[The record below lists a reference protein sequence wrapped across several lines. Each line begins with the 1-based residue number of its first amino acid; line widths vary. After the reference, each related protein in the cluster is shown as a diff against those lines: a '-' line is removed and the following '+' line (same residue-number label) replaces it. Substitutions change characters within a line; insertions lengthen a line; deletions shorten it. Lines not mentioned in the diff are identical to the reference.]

1 MKDMEKHKDVKKRV
15 EEKTE
20 DWQKK
25 LLEDIQKD
33 SKKRKSR
40 PLVALMV
47 ALIAVLGGLGFTIDH
62 ELSNALVGLAG
73 AVGVVLGVC
82 CADNLGK

>member
-1 MKDMEKHKDVKKRV
+1 MEKHEDVKKRV
-15 EEKTE
+15 EEKRFSAR
-20 DWQKK
+20 K
-25 LLEDIQKD
+25 LLNDIQKD
-33 SKKRKSR
+33 SKKRKRR

-73 AVGVVLGVC
+73 AVGVVLGVYW
-82 CADNLGK
+82 ADKGGE

>member
-1 MKDMEKHKDVKKRV
+1 MEKHEDVKKRV

-25 LLEDIQKD
+25 LLDDIQKD
-33 SKKRKSR
+33 SKKRKRR
-40 PLVALMV
+40 PFVALMV

-62 ELSNALVGLAG
+62 KLSDILLGLA
-73 AVGVVLGVC
+73 AVVWAFLWRHSVRPWGGE
-82 CADNLGK
+82 

>member
-1 MKDMEKHKDVKKRV
+1 MEKHKDVKKRV

-73 AVGVVLGVC
+73 AVGVVLGVY

>member
-1 MKDMEKHKDVKKRV
+1 MEKHEDVKKRV
-15 EEKTE
+15 EEKRFSAR
-20 DWQKK
+20 K
-25 LLEDIQKD
+25 LLDDIQKD
-33 SKKRKSR
+33 SKKRKRR

-73 AVGVVLGVC
+73 AAGAVLGVY
-82 CADNLGK
+82 LGTKGGE

>member
-1 MKDMEKHKDVKKRV
+1 MEKHEDVKKRV
-15 EEKTE
+15 EEKRFSAR
-20 DWQKK
+20 K
-25 LLEDIQKD
+25 LLNDIQKD
-33 SKKRKSR
+33 GKKRKRR

-73 AVGVVLGVC
+73 AVGAVLGVY
-82 CADNLGK
+82 LGTKGGE